1 MKILL
6 SCLFMVA
13 CGSAEQAAVQPAA
26 DSNPIVVPTVAPTPA
41 PTPITVPV
49 AAQTVSM
56 PEVQTVDPE
65 LAYAQARAEWIQC
78 RESAIRSCGRVSTS
92 PAYQR
97 CLNNSLAQCTE
108 PKLTDF

>member
-1 MKILL
+1 MKLLACFILT
-6 SCLFMVA
+6 A

-26 DSNPIVVPTVAPTPA
+26 DASPVVMPTVAPTPA

-49 AAQTVSM
+49 IQQTVAM

-65 LAYAQARAEWIQC
+65 LAYAQARAEWQQC
-78 RESAIRSCGRVSTS
+78 KESAVLSCGRASTS

-97 CLNNSLAQCTE
+97 CLNSALAQCQE
-108 PKLTDF
+108 PVLSDFQ